1 MNRKQT
7 RLAREAQANA
17 TGASNARARRTT
29 VWETADIQS
38 HLQQEG
44 DHAQR
49 VWASCVQAG
58 MSFGTR
64 GAMGQRVQ
72 ETDKRHVRR

>member
-7 RLAREAQANA
+7 RLAREQLATNNA
-17 TGASNARARRTT
+17 TRAPASRRMT
-29 VWETADIQS
+29 VWDSADIQS

-44 DHAQR
+44 AHAQR

-58 MSFGTR
+58 MAFGTR
-64 GAMGQRVQ
+64 GAMGQRMQ
-72 ETDKRHVRR
+72 ETDRRHVRR

>member
-7 RLAREAQANA
+7 RLAKAQAAAVNA
-17 TGASNARARRTT
+17 TGASVSRRTI
-29 VWETADIQS
+29 WDSADIQS

-72 ETDKRHVRR
+72 ETDRRHVRR

>member
-7 RLAREAQANA
+7 RLAREAQAHAQA
-17 TGASNARARRTT
+17 TRAPASRRTT
-29 VWETADIQS
+29 VWETADIQAS
-38 HLQQEG
+38 LVQEG
-44 DHAQR
+44 AHAQR

-72 ETDKRHVRR
+72 ETDRRHVRR